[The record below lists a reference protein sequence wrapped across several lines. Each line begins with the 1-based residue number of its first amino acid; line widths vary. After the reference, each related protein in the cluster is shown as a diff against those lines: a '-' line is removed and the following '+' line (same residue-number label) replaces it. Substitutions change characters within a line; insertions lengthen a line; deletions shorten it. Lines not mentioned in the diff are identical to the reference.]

1 MQTRSFR
8 GSGEPAWV
16 IASSNA
22 CFRLGPDPR
31 RALGPAASRAA
42 STGRTHDRTRPMLH
56 QRKKALVNQAPS
68 THDPKRILRNA
79 QSQERLDISS
89 GSRSGKLRLRRLSKF
104 LQRRARWREERC
116 AGVRGREIEQPVVS
130 ARRVADIHSLQHLL
144 DHPKISRIADK
155 IRAELQL
162 PRTTERHVVA
172 QYIIFVAAGIYD
184 GRKRLVRFARRI
196 VVINFNIVYFRSTND
211 LLLERGWNLRPRAE
225 IV

>member
-1 MQTRSFR
+1 MT
-8 GSGEPAWV
+8 EAD
-16 IASSNA
+16 IE
-22 CFRLGPDPR
+22 
-31 RALGPAASRAA
+31 
-42 STGRTHDRTRPMLH
+42 
-56 QRKKALVNQAPS
+56 
-68 THDPKRILRNA
+68 KR
-79 QSQERLDISS
+79 SS

-155 IRAELQL
+155 IRAELPL
-162 PRTTERHVVA
+162 PRTTKRHVVA

-184 GRKRLVRFARRI
+184 GRQCLVRFARRI

-211 LLLERGWNLRPRAE
+211 LLLERRWNFRPRAE